1 MSIYGERM
9 HGVCLRK
16 ESSLDE
22 WRSWNWDDDDD
33 TWKPI
38 ASVWTSQQVWICAS
52 NESRDLQPE
61 LSVDETSHSLCGAH
75 RQFLTA
81 EGLLSQ
87 TRSAK
92 NLQDDRGTCTYL
104 HVPVVSSCVTDHMT
118 KARHVCRHPWRAV
131 SGSISAIL
139 KQWTTQFNPQRQQR
153 HVTNVI
159 TSRPRRKLCLLS

>member
-75 RQFLTA
+75 RQLFNCWRFIVANL
-81 EGLLSQ
+81 GV
-87 TRSAK
+87 K
-92 NLQDDRGTCTYL
+92 NLQKDRGTCTYL
-104 HVPVVSSCVTDHMT
+104 PVVSSCVINHMT
-118 KARHVCRHPWRAV
+118 KARHVCRRHWRAV
-131 SGSISAIL
+131 SETISAIL
-139 KQWTTQFNPQRQQR
+139 KQWTTQFNPQR